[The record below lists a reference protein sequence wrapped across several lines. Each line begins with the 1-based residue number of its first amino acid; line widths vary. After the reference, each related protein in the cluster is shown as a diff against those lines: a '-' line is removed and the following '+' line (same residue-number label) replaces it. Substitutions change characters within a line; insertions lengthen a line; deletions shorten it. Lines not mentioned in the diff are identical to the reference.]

1 MIAIIMPGR
10 YKIMAAKNNEN
21 VDLKYIKKVIS
32 EVMGEDLWNGFY
44 DVVTTERPRIDM
56 YDDGKTLL
64 VLAEAPSIQN
74 TEDVV
79 ISVYGGRLNIKGV
92 SRDKYQ
98 RHKPGKM
105 LKCECL
111 YGAFNRSIELPYAV
125 DGKNIKA
132 VYENGMLEIIM
143 QKAYT
148 EEEESVEIE
157 FKK

>member
-1 MIAIIMPGR
+1 MC
-10 YKIMAAKNNEN
+10 AAKNNEN

-74 TEDVV
+74 PEDVA
-79 ISVYGGRLNIKGV
+79 ISVNANRLNIKGTAK
-92 SRDKYQ
+92 DKYQ
-98 RHKPGKM
+98 RHRPGKM

-111 YGAFNRSIELPYAV
+111 YGSFNRTIELPYAV

-132 VYENGMLEIIM
+132 VYENGMLEIVM
-143 QKAYT
+143 QKMNV
-148 EEEESVEIE
+148 EEDESVEIE
-157 FKK
+157 FRK